1 MHVGRCCALTSCTMR
16 CVSTAAAMR
25 MLVSPLGCD
34 VVDVVVV
41 VVIDELEDDRI
52 VLTTTFIAQLKRG
65 SAVIKQGIL
74 CDSQTVDCLTA

>member
-1 MHVGRCCALTSCTMR
+1 MS
-16 CVSTAAAMR
+16 
-25 MLVSPLGCD
+25 VSPLGCD